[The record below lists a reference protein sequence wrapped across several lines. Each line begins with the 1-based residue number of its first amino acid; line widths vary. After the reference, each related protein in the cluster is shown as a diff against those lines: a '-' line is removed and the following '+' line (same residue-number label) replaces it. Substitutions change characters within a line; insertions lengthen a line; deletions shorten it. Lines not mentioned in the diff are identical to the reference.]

1 MPAGLPGARGRQRTR
16 RGRASTDLGTGPS
29 NGWTIRPSRGILR
42 TMSITL
48 YYVGVTIMLGSL
60 VGLLLGGGFAF
71 GCRLSELDD
80 TGGDAEES

>member
-1 MPAGLPGARGRQRTR
+1 
-16 RGRASTDLGTGPS
+16 
-29 NGWTIRPSRGILR
+29 
-42 TMSITL
+42 MSITL